1 MTKVYKDFRGRVLA
15 TGVEDL
21 SFTIREGE
29 TLALLGPN
37 GSGKTTVIKLLAG
50 LLVPSAGR
58 ITIGGSDVARQR
70 KKALE
75 KVGVML
81 GDARSVYWNLTAL
94 DNLEYFAALRGI
106 YGKRARDRIKRLAG
120 LLDFEDVLTRRAG
133 ELSRGM
139 RQRVLLAI
147 ALLPEPRLLILDEP
161 TFGLDVASRHE
172 IRRLLREVATEKGC
186 AVILATH
193 QMEEAQ
199 DLAYHVCIL
208 RHGKVVTVDTMEGLL
223 GKMERLKH
231 GKVQSSPW
239 LEGVFLELTG
249 TVDGPSESCRGELS
263 TGRQEVLHDSC
274 SYPPC

>member
-1 MTKVYKDFRGRVLA
+1 VTKVYKDFRGRVLA

-94 DNLEYFAALRGI
+94 DNPSCYL
-106 YGKRARDRIKRLAG
+106 
-120 LLDFEDVLTRRAG
+120 
-133 ELSRGM
+133 
-139 RQRVLLAI
+139 
-147 ALLPEPRLLILDEP
+147 
-161 TFGLDVASRHE
+161 
-172 IRRLLREVATEKGC
+172 GC
-186 AVILATH
+186 DNVN
-193 QMEEAQ
+193 
-199 DLAYHVCIL
+199 
-208 RHGKVVTVDTMEGLL
+208 G
-223 GKMERLKH
+223 
-231 GKVQSSPW
+231 
-239 LEGVFLELTG
+239 
-249 TVDGPSESCRGELS
+249 
-263 TGRQEVLHDSC
+263 
-274 SYPPC
+274 